1 MCEENLPGVNL
12 SGHLSFF
19 WLLNTNIC
27 LSMALLTVIF
37 QICTLTRDP
46 ALWTPHTHLASL
58 MVDFATQW
66 SSSVLFLHPRNEIT
80 VVIIFDNY
88 ISTL

>member
-1 MCEENLPGVNL
+1 MCEENLPELNL
-12 SGHLSFF
+12 SGHLSFS
-19 WLLNTNIC
+19 WLSNTKIC
-27 LSMALLTVIF
+27 LSMALLAVII

-46 ALWTPHTHLASL
+46 PLWTPHTHLASL

-66 SSSVLFLHPRNEIT
+66 SSSVLFLQPRNEIT